1 MRLCPIVSIHS
12 LNTYR
17 DKDNYMARTH
27 ASVKYCICRL
37 IYRVSNYTFVYRKC
51 MINDCGIDYMSNSYK
66 CEHGGGHGVR
76 NISPVNILLDIK
88 RTNL

>member
-1 MRLCPIVSIHS
+1 MPIVSIHS

-17 DKDNYMARTH
+17 DNYMARTH

-37 IYRVSNYTFVYRKC
+37 IYGASNYTFVYRKC

-66 CEHGGGHGVR
+66 CEHSVR
-76 NISPVNILLDIK
+76 NIM
-88 RTNL
+88 